1 MTLQLN
7 RLQEM
12 PDMRLYGTSQ
22 DIKAMQEN
30 FETLMGFNQKKMLV
44 DTKVAMLDSASDSLS
59 KALNANI
66 KQSDNISF

>member
-12 PDMRLYGTSQ
+12 PYARVYGASP

-30 FETLMGFNQKKMLV
+30 FETLMGFNQKKILV